1 MKVLTTYAQADE
13 MPDTPLRNAGTIPPL
28 AFTAV
33 DDLTGWLQGH
43 VSLLE
48 QSSGESSWN
57 SSRMMRPT
65 SSPESQHRCVCMYTC
80 VRECML
86 A

>member
-1 MKVLTTYAQADE
+1 MKVLTSCAHADE

-43 VSLLE
+43 VSVLQ
-48 QSSGESSWN
+48 QSSGESSWK
-57 SSRMMRPT
+57 SSRMLRPT
-65 SSPESQHRCVCMYTC
+65 SSPESQHRCVFVFMC

>member
-1 MKVLTTYAQADE
+1 MKVLTSCAHADE

-43 VSLLE
+43 VSVLQ
-48 QSSGESSWN
+48 QSSGESS
-57 SSRMMRPT
+57 SRMLRPT
-65 SSPESQHRCVCMYTC
+65 SSPESQHRCVFVFMC